1 MRPPK
6 TDQSEIMSI
15 PTPPQRILVTGGAG
29 YIGSHAC
36 LRLVETGHA
45 VVGLDDFSRGHAGAF
60 RAITAAAD
68 DLPGSFTSVEAS
80 IGDRRTCADIL
91 RAHKI
96 DLVMHF
102 AALAYV
108 GESVEQ
114 PLRYYDNNTGGAI
127 SLLEAM
133 MDAGVEKFVFSSTC
147 ATYGEPGA
155 EQIPIAEDCP
165 QAPINPYGNS
175 KFMVEQILFDHAE
188 ACRLADRPFA
198 FAALRYFNVAG
209 SDPKTRIGE
218 DHRPET
224 HLIPICLEV
233 AAGRRE
239 ELMIFGDD
247 YDTDDG
253 TCIRDYVHVCDLID
267 AHIAVMN
274 QLAPGDTH
282 TLNVGLGHGWSVRQ
296 VLEACRA
303 VTGKSIP
310 ESTSPRRAGDPPKLF
325 ANSSRIRDEF
335 GWSPQFQD
343 LEATVATAWAWMQA
357 NPSGYTDS
365 EAC

>member
-1 MRPPK
+1 
-6 TDQSEIMSI
+6 
-15 PTPPQRILVTGGAG
+15 
-29 YIGSHAC
+29 
-36 LRLVETGHA
+36 
-45 VVGLDDFSRGHAGAF
+45 
-60 RAITAAAD
+60 
-68 DLPGSFTSVEAS
+68 
-80 IGDRRTCADIL
+80 
-91 RAHKI
+91 
-96 DLVMHF
+96 
-102 AALAYV
+102 
-108 GESVEQ
+108 
-114 PLRYYDNNTGGAI
+114 
-127 SLLEAM
+127 
-133 MDAGVEKFVFSSTC
+133 
-147 ATYGEPGA
+147 
-155 EQIPIAEDCP
+155 
-165 QAPINPYGNS
+165 
-175 KFMVEQILFDHAE
+175 
-188 ACRLADRPFA
+188 
-198 FAALRYFNVAG
+198 
-209 SDPKTRIGE
+209 
-218 DHRPET
+218 
-224 HLIPICLEV
+224 
-233 AAGRRE
+233 
-239 ELMIFGDD
+239 MIFGDD

-325 ANSSRIRDEF
+325 ANSSRIRNEF